1 MPSFKT
7 LFFPDEIA
15 QMPAYLRIRGGIV
28 NRSVGPV
35 PDITGKVFNTQKAS
49 FKVETSGDGPGPALG
64 HGLPAR
70 WPH

>member
-7 LFFPDEIA
+7 LFFADEIA

-35 PDITGKVFNTQKAS
+35 PDITGKSVQ
-49 FKVETSGDGPGPALG
+49 
-64 HGLPAR
+64 
-70 WPH
+70 